1 MERQA
6 GHDLHLRLPQGH
18 WQALERHCLQSG
30 ESHSAVLRK
39 ALADYLDLEH
49 HTLWQLSTSTAVV
62 EGVFG
67 GSLQVKDLADHG
79 DFGIGTFEQLDGEGI
94 LLDGICWQ
102 ARADGSVCRA
112 PADEGIPFWVATHFE
127 AQQRFSL
134 SGVGSIEALGT
145 QLDPKRPGAN
155 LFVAIRITGLFDE
168 VLMRSVSKVPKGVG
182 LLEASQDQTMVRRNN
197 IRGTLA
203 GFWSPEH
210 TTSLNIPGYHFHFL
224 ADDHSSGGH
233 VLDVQAAELQVE
245 LDLQSNL
252 RLALPQTKEFL
263 EADLSGDIAA
273 TLHTAE
279 SKPKDGGHGSAD

>member
-18 WQALERHCLQSG
+18 WQELERHCRQSG
-30 ESHSAVLRK
+30 ESLSAVLRK

-67 GSLQVKDLADHG
+67 GSLQVKDLTDHG

-134 SGVGSIEALGT
+134 SAINSIEALGA

-155 LFVAIRITGLFDE
+155 LFVAIRITGLFNE

-203 GFWSPEH
+203 GF
-210 TTSLNIPGYHFHFL
+210 
-224 ADDHSSGGH
+224 
-233 VLDVQAAELQVE
+233 
-245 LDLQSNL
+245 
-252 RLALPQTKEFL
+252 
-263 EADLSGDIAA
+263 
-273 TLHTAE
+273 
-279 SKPKDGGHGSAD
+279 